1 MNTSNEEVEMKGE
14 CIQMEFQGP
23 FLNDGSSSHI
33 VFVISNCFYMCSY
46 GNCSELEAVGEGGL
60 FYHLFSR
67 GLVPSLHAQF
77 EGTVCDTAIS

>member
-23 FLNDGSSSHI
+23 FLNDSSSSHI

-60 FYHLFSR
+60 FYHLFTR

-77 EGTVCDTAIS
+77 E